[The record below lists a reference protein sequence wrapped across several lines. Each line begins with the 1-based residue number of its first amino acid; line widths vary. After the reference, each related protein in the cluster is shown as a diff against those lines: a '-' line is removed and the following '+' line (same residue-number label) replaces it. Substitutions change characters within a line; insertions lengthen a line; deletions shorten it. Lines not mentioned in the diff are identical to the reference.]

1 MGYRQNSRDYSSEV
15 SCVTFSK
22 FITSLCLSLP
32 ENKHNINS
40 QLMGCW
46 EG

>member
-1 MGYRQNSRDYSSEV
+1 MGYRQSSRHYSSEV
-15 SCVTFSK
+15 SSMTFSK
-22 FITSLCLSLP
+22 FITSPYLSLP
-32 ENKHNINS
+32 KNKHKINS